1 MYTIEEKAYTWSLT
15 YRKLKSG
22 DIVPNQGKRSM
33 LVTQGVYIIDHV
45 SSGWF
50 IIGQSRTVSA
60 EVDKQLALLQ
70 AGRHPNRKLQSQYS
84 CPNDFSCMDLKFIEI
99 PIHSTK
105 DCKRIEAQIRA
116 SNTTG
121 YCLLN

>member
-1 MYTIEEKAYTWSLT
+1 MYTVEEKAYTWSLT
-15 YRKLKSG
+15 YRELKSG
-22 DIVPNQGKRSM
+22 AIVPNNGARST

-70 AGRHPNRKLQSQYS
+70 AGRHPNRKLQAQYS
-84 CPNDFSCMDLKFIEI
+84 SPSHFSNMDLKFIEI
-99 PIHSTK
+99 PIHSAK
-105 DCKRIEAQIRA
+105 DCKRVEATIRA

>member
-1 MYTIEEKAYTWSLT
+1 MYLVEEKAYTWSLT

-22 DIVPNQGKRSM
+22 DIVPNKGARGT
-33 LVTQGVYIIDHV
+33 LVTQGVYIIDHI

-50 IIGQSRTVSA
+50 IIGNSRTVSA
-60 EVDKQLALLQ
+60 EVDKHLAMLQ

-84 CPNDFSCMDLKFIEI
+84 STNCHTAMDLKFIEI
-99 PIHSTK
+99 PVKNAK
-105 DCKRIEAQIRA
+105 DCKRVEATIRA
-116 SNTTG
+116 SNTTK